1 MKHEIVLVT
10 GATGFIG
17 SHLVQYLLARHYQ
30 VIALT
35 RRATPP
41 FEQQNLSWI
50 GDFNEI
56 TFAQID
62 YVINLAGE
70 SIGQGR
76 WSKARK
82 KTLMDSRIET
92 THALYQYLEQHKIYP
107 KCIISAS
114 AVGYYG
120 IDPTEQWQ
128 QNCTEQADSQAIFMS
143 ELCQYWERSALSFFR
158 QNTKIIRMGIV
169 FGQNGGILSQMLLPI
184 KLNLFGRMGHG
195 RQPLVWVHLEDV
207 LSAIEFLMQ
216 HDTAHDIFNLVAPSK
231 NRQYQF
237 AKFAAQQL
245 NRKPFFSLPSTLL
258 KYILGE
264 QSQLILNGQFVTP
277 YALEQAGFQF
287 KFTQLE
293 AALSD
298 LLPSRSTQGLEHE
311 GD

>member
-1 MKHEIVLVT
+1 MKHDIVLVT

-35 RRATPP
+35 RRENPP
-41 FEQQNLSWI
+41 FQQHNLRWI
-50 GDFNEI
+50 GDFN
-56 TFAQID
+56 QIESPQLD

-107 KCIISAS
+107 KCIISGS

-120 IDPTEQWQ
+120 IDPSEQWQ
-128 QNCTEQADSQAIFMS
+128 NNCTEHADSQAIFMS
-143 ELCQYWERSALSFFR
+143 ELCQYWERSALSFFT

-169 FGQNGGILSQMLLPI
+169 LGQDGGILGQMLLPI

-216 HDTAHDIFNLVAPSK
+216 NDTAQDIFNLVAPSK

-237 AKFAAQQL
+237 ANLAAQQL
-245 NRKPFFSLPSTLL
+245 KRKPFFSMPSQVLQCV
-258 KYILGE
+258 LGE

-277 YALEQAGFQF
+277 HALEQAGFKF

-293 AALSD
+293 HALD
-298 LLPSRSTQGLEHE
+298 HLLRARA
-311 GD
+311 

>member
-17 SHLVQYLLARHYQ
+17 SHLVKYLLARHYH

-41 FEQQNLSWI
+41 FKQQNLEWI

-56 TFAQID
+56 KFAQLD

-82 KTLMDSRIET
+82 KTLMDSRVET

-107 KCIISAS
+107 KCIISGS

-120 IDPTEQWQ
+120 IDPSEQWLL
-128 QNCTEQADSQAIFMS
+128 NCSENADAQSIFMS
-143 ELCQYWERSALSFFR
+143 ELCQYWERSALSFFT

-169 FGQNGGILSQMLLPI
+169 LGQHGGILKQMLLPI

-195 RQPLVWVHLEDV
+195 RQPLVWVHVDDV
-207 LSAIEFLMQ
+207 LSAIEFLMKN
-216 HDTAHDIFNLVAPSK
+216 DTTQDIFNLVAPSK

-245 NRKPFFSLPSTLL
+245 KRKPLFSMPSSVLQCA
-258 KYILGE
+258 LGE

-277 YALEQAGFQF
+277 HALQQAGFQF
-287 KFTQLE
+287 KYTQLE
-293 AALSD
+293 HALDD
-298 LLPSRSTQGLEHE
+298 LLHSS
-311 GD
+311 